1 MRCEWSNREG
11 MVRHERTYG
20 DLLAQ
25 EIQVF
30 LAVAQALLRRAEF
43 ADQELF
49 RFGDGV
55 REHDVGLGVVSA
67 CTSLAVLTNY
77 SVGVGW

>member
-11 MVRHERTYG
+11 MARHEETYG

-55 REHDVGLGVVSA
+55 GEHDVGLGVVSKCA
-67 CTSLAVLTNY
+67 FRFD
-77 SVGVGW
+77 